1 MTGGDD
7 APARRAGADNL
18 QTVTTQPPQDYPED
32 EFDVAGRDRVPQGVH
47 RAPRPLRRTLLPV
60 LAVVVLA
67 PLLAWGAVSLLGGG
81 GSPGTSASPTAQATD
96 DAATEVPTEEPP
108 AGEETPEPGESPTG
122 EETTPAEET
131 PSDVAYDT
139 AIAVLNGSG
148 VTGLA
153 GDAVGQARRGRLH
166 RRHRRR
172 LRRRRPTTTTLYYNN
187 ADLAPTAQEVA
198 SVLGIDTVVESADA
212 TSAIAIV
219 LRADYAG

>member
-1 MTGGDD
+1 M
-7 APARRAGADNL
+7 
-18 QTVTTQPPQDYPED
+18 TTQPPQDYPED

-153 GDAVGQARRGRLH
+153 GDAVGQLAAAGFTGGIADDYAGGA
-166 RRHRRR
+166 
-172 LRRRRPTTTTLYYNN
+172 PTTTTLYYNN